1 MDTAVL
7 IWIIVGVL
15 VVAIIV
21 VVALA
26 VTARGRAEKKRQA
39 EHDEAEKLRA
49 DAHEKELAAR
59 ESEAKVAKTRADAAS
74 AAAAAQQA
82 QAQAAQA
89 DLDARRLADSL
100 DEHTT
105 EAEQRRAE
113 HEETLRKADEVDPYV
128 TTAADSSGRDADDS
142 RDADADRGHDRNVDA
157 GDGRADVREERVA
170 SSDGIPQAR
179 DGVVGGDPADAD
191 RTHEAPTITRPR
203 AATAEVPVNTTH
215 DDGSVPPSRRDSV

>member
-49 DAHEKELAAR
+49 EAHEKELAAR

-128 TTAADSSGRDADDS
+128 TTAAGDS
-142 RDADADRGHDRNVDA
+142 RDVDADRDRGPGRSVGA
-157 GDGRADVREERVA
+157 GDDRADVHEERVT
-170 SSDGIPQAR
+170 SSDGIPQAH
-179 DGVVGGDPADAD
+179 DGVVGGDSSDAD
-191 RTHEAPTITRPR
+191 STHEAPAITRPR